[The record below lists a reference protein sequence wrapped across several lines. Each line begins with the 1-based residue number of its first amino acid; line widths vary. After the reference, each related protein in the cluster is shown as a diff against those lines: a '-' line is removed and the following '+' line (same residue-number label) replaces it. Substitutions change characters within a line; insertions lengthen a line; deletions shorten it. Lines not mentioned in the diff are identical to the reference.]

1 MNKFEKRILNNG
13 IPVYFVKDPS
23 MVRIIVSYNVSY
35 GSSGLWFNFN
45 NDGKDYHIL
54 SGYAHYLE
62 HLLGEHCKYGNMYD
76 NFKHRMQSANAFTS
90 SGVTSYH
97 FKGLIGIEESL
108 SELVHSIEEPVF
120 DSKDVDISRNAIEEE
135 AASLQSN
142 HEMLLQNMVERNLY
156 SGLDLYDDTL
166 SPIGNRETTLA
177 ITTETL
183 YDCYNA
189 FYTDDKKFFIIAG
202 DIEEEKIMEQ
212 LNSIYSTITPHKSS
226 LVLPNIDFS
235 GIRKKE
241 DILYRDI
248 DSPLYT
254 LGVKIKK
261 PQNMSIKKF
270 YYYLLALENYL
281 LDSKQ
286 YSDLNNKG
294 IIDSIEG
301 SELSIMDDYVAFLQT
316 FITEDRDT
324 CVGNL
329 LEILSKKEITPKEYE
344 LAQKDIIAT
353 EIRCMDDKYD
363 YLEGFPENLDYT
375 EEYCDAD
382 FYRSIGYNEFMDAI
396 DSCSFDTYS
405 LGEIKKLRRRKK

>member
-1 MNKFEKRILNNG
+1 
-13 IPVYFVKDPS
+13 
-23 MVRIIVSYNVSY
+23 
-35 GSSGLWFNFN
+35 
-45 NDGKDYHIL
+45 
-54 SGYAHYLE
+54 
-62 HLLGEHCKYGNMYD
+62 
-76 NFKHRMQSANAFTS
+76 
-90 SGVTSYH
+90 
-97 FKGLIGIEESL
+97 
-108 SELVHSIEEPVF
+108 
-120 DSKDVDISRNAIEEE
+120 
-135 AASLQSN
+135 
-142 HEMLLQNMVERNLY
+142 MVERNLY

-261 PQNMSIKKF
+261 PQNMSIKIF
-270 YYYLLALENYL
+270 YYCLFALENYL

-316 FITEDRDT
+316 FITEDR
-324 CVGNL
+324 
-329 LEILSKKEITPKEYE
+329 LSKKEITPKEYE

-405 LGEIKKLRRRKK
+405 LGEVKKLRRRKK